1 MFCGCGDCIGDCCFF
16 KIYSCDKNKKHI
28 NTIAAIITAEIFQ
41 FNFINLPQSL
51 SLTSGVSIFN
61 NGFLTK
67 VFRKEP
73 TTTPTDERI
82 LNNVI
87 GVIFVVLAKYFF
99 IIALEDKFVTIP
111 KQKPLMIIK
120 MNFASTL
127 INIAERIANNN
138 HNEVAKT
145 NNVDFLYFL
154 IKTKPVN
161 KLAVVRPT

>member
-1 MFCGCGDCIGDCCFF
+1 MTDE
-16 KIYSCDKNKKHI
+16 S
-28 NTIAAIITAEIFQ
+28 FQ
-41 FNFINLPQSL
+41 FNFINLSQSSWPITETFL
-51 SLTSGVSIFN
+51 FN

-67 VFRKEP
+67 VFKKEP
-73 TTTPTDERI
+73 LTTPTDERI

-87 GVIFVVLAKYFF
+87 GVIFAVLTKYFF

-111 KQKPLMIIK
+111 KQKPLIIIK
-120 MNFASTL
+120 INFASTL

-138 HNEVAKT
+138 HNEVAKI
-145 NNVDFLYFL
+145 NKVDFLYFL